1 MCNDYPVPA
10 VSFSVTLKNRL
21 SGKIREKV
29 YVKDVKSLVSKD
41 KLPIFF

>member
-10 VSFSVTLKNRL
+10 VSFSVTL
-21 SGKIREKV
+21 KIREKV